1 MNAKKIQAAE
11 AVKPGSAAR
20 RAAGG
25 SFQGSGRPLTVSV
38 EKAAKLLGISRAS
51 AYTYAKAGVLPS
63 VRLGTRLLVP
73 KAALDRLLA
82 GA

>member
-1 MNAKKIQAAE
+1 MSTKKHQTSE
-11 AVKPGSAAR
+11 EVK
-20 RAAGG
+20 AGPRPED
-25 SFQGSGRPLTVSV
+25 QGGETVDSLTVSV

-51 AYTYAKAGVLPS
+51 AYTYVRAGALPS

>member
-1 MNAKKIQAAE
+1 MSTKKLQTAQE
-11 AVKPGSAAR
+11 LK
-20 RAAGG
+20 AGPPPVG
-25 SFQGSGRPLTVSV
+25 EPIESLTVSV

-51 AYTYAKAGVLPS
+51 AYTYVRAGALPS

>member
-1 MNAKKIQAAE
+1 MSTKKPQAAQE
-11 AVKPGSAAR
+11 LN
-20 RAAGG
+20 GG
-25 SFQGSGRPLTVSV
+25 PHVVDHGAEPVESLTVSV

-51 AYTYAKAGVLPS
+51 AYTYVRAGALPS